1 MAIKRWLALVI
12 VGAASL
18 LATGGCETD
27 SFFDPSVVG
36 RWEHSPVTLPILS
49 RLELIEPEDDLS
61 LETTPVRP
69 EDLIPDQR
77 EYVIGTGDVV
87 TVSIFELLNL
97 GQDYAVTREVEQL
110 GVIRIPNVGSIRA
123 QGYTAAQLENE
134 IRDNLDRQGILRN
147 AQVSVLVNQ
156 SQRNTFSLLGSP
168 SQGTTAFGT
177 YVIPR
182 PDFRLLDA
190 LALARGVPGRTKTLL
205 IIRQTAL
212 TPEVA
217 GEPLPT
223 DLMDRG
229 TGDAP
234 VVEPAPSDP
243 SELIE
248 RLMEGIEPD
257 DQPVAVEQDEQP
269 ADRAAPAAVE
279 GGLEP
284 DADAGQWVYVG
295 GRWVQIEPREAQQ
308 FDSTADADAAET
320 ERLNSLRSLITQRII
335 EVPYE
340 RLINGDMS
348 FNIIIRPGDI
358 IKVPDPT
365 AGFVYI
371 MGAIQRPGAYTVPG
385 EEDLTLK
392 QLVASAGNLSGL
404 AIPERIDLVR
414 RVGNNR
420 EAVIRLNLRAIFEG
434 AEPDF
439 FLKQNDLI
447 NVGTSFIATPL
458 AVFRNGLRFSYGMG
472 FILDQNFGPQV
483 FNDTLF

>member
-1 MAIKRWLALVI
+1 MALTRWLALGI
-12 VGAASL
+12 VATASL
-18 LATGGCETD
+18 LTTAGCETD
-27 SFFDPSVVG
+27 SYFDPSVVG
-36 RWEHSPVTLPILS
+36 RWEHTPVTLPILS
-49 RLELIEPEDDLS
+49 RLELIEPEDDLA

-69 EDLIPDQR
+69 EDLVPDKR
-77 EYVIGTGDVV
+77 EYVIGTGDVL
-87 TVSIFELLNL
+87 TVSIFELLNI
-97 GQDYAVTREVEQL
+97 GQDFSVTREVEQL
-110 GVIRIPNVGSIRA
+110 GTVRIPNVGSVRA
-123 QGYTAAQLENE
+123 QGLTAAQMENE
-134 IRDNLDRQGILRN
+134 LRNTLERQGILRN

-156 SQRNTFSLLGSP
+156 SQRNTFSVLGSP
-168 SQGTTAFGT
+168 EQGRTAIGT

-217 GEPLPT
+217 GEPLPP
-223 DLMDRG
+223 DVLDE
-229 TGDAP
+229 P
-234 VVEPAPSDP
+234 VSGSDVEPAPADP
-243 SELIE
+243 SELID
-248 RLMEGIEPD
+248 RLLEGIEPE
-257 DQPVAVEQDEQP
+257 DQPASTPVDEAPSQQP
-269 ADRAAPAAVE
+269 APSAVE
-279 GGLEP
+279 GGL
-284 DADAGQWVYVG
+284 DSDSDAGQWVYAG
-295 GRWVQIEPREAQQ
+295 GRWVQVQPREQQ
-308 FDSTADADAAET
+308 QPLSPESAEAAEQN
-320 ERLNSLRSLITQRII
+320 RLDTLRTLITQRII

-404 AIPERIDLVR
+404 AIPERVDLVR

-420 EAVIRLNLRAIFEG
+420 EAIIRLNMRAIFEG
-434 AEPDF
+434 VEPDF

-472 FILDQNFGPQV
+472 FILDENFGPDV
-483 FNDTLF
+483 FDEQLF